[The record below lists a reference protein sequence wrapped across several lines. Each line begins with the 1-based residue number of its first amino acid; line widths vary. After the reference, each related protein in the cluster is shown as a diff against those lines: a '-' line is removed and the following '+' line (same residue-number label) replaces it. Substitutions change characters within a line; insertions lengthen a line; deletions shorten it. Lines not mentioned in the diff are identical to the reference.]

1 MCFKK
6 NSKNMCQKI
15 LFYAYCSLLALPLK
29 AQVTPAQTLFQYSMT
44 PFQPTAL
51 PYNYLDK
58 FDRRRGGENP
68 EKGHRE
74 DKKVTGWYLNGSSRH
89 EIFPETGVVNSGIFA
104 ADRIADPSELGL
116 KIGGG
121 VMYSDLEIVRITSP
135 FVHFSVGKAL
145 DDNWRLLGGLGYR
158 FSSQNLRGLTYR
170 DINDPKIPVAL
181 ESAQSSYNVIGVSTA
196 VVHIEKMYVGLGVNR
211 ILGNGQYNTRDNTSF
226 TETNLL
232 FQYVLRSRYNA
243 NLGTDWTQKGSLRT
257 ENPNRGLFTNVNLSV
272 AMRYLSA
279 GVKYPLHAQVNCRT
293 TITPSLWA
301 GMGWNTTKRWQ
312 LQFGLMKIPVF
323 KMDASPAEY
332 HIWIAYDV
340 PTRTAP
346 QHGVDMNLGY
356 YF

>member
-1 MCFKK
+1 MNMFK
-6 NSKNMCQKI
+6 KI
-15 LFYAYCSLLALPLK
+15 LFCSYCCALVVRLG

-58 FDRRRGGENP
+58 FDRQRGGASP

-74 DKKVTGWYLNGSSRH
+74 DKKSLGWYLNASSRH
-89 EIFPETGVVNSGIFA
+89 EIFPETGVVNSGIVT
-104 ADRIADPSELGL
+104 ADRISDPNQLGL

-121 VMYSDLEIVRITSP
+121 VMYSDLEVVQITSP
-135 FVHFSVGKAL
+135 FVHFSIGKAL

-158 FSSQNLRGLTYR
+158 FSSQRLNQLTYR
-170 DINDPKIPVAL
+170 DGNDPKIAIATDL
-181 ESAQSSYNVIGVSTA
+181 AQSSYNVVGVSAAA
-196 VVHIEKMYVGLGVNR
+196 VHLEKMYLGIGVNR
-211 ILGNGQYNTRDNTSF
+211 ILGGGQYAARDNTSF

-243 NLGTDWTQKGSLRT
+243 NLGTDWTQKGSLRG

-279 GVKYPLHAQVNCRT
+279 GVKYPLHAQINCRT
-293 TITPSLWA
+293 TITPTLWT
-301 GMGWNTTKRWQ
+301 GMGWNTTNRWQ
-312 LQFGLMKIPVF
+312 IQVGLMKIPVF
-323 KMDASPAEY
+323 KMDASFAEY

-340 PTRTAP
+340 PTRNTP
-346 QHGVDMNLGY
+346 QHGVDLNLGY